1 MTGYLTIILYWRNK
15 TKQNRS
21 PSVFNIQAP
30 TNPLSGARWLPEK
43 IALESN
49 ILNRGRGGE
58 HALHV
63 HTTMHKIQG
72 SSFSFAS
79 CVPLCQQFES
89 LYSPLFKYHSD
100 IAKTG
105 DKSSLR
111 CRFLCNSFTTVFK
124 SSTRYIWRV
133 NVHDMCFA
141 WFSIGVPEL
150 CPFLKLSSI

>member
-15 TKQNRS
+15 TKQNCS

-30 TNPLSGARWLPEK
+30 TNPLSGARGLPEK

-49 ILNRGRGGE
+49 ILNRGRGVNMHYMYTLLCIRYKDHHSVLH
-58 HALHV
+58 HAFHYVNSLKVCIPHCSS
-63 HTTMHKIQG
+63 TTATSQ
-72 SSFSFAS
+72 
-79 CVPLCQQFES
+79 
-89 LYSPLFKYHSD
+89 
-100 IAKTG
+100 KTG

-141 WFSIGVPEL
+141 WFSIWVPEL